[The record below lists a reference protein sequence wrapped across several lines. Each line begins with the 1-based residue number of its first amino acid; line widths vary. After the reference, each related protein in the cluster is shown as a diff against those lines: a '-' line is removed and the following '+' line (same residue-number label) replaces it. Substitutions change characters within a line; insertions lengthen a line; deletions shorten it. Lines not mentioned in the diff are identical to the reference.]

1 MKTES
6 FESVARMTVSPS
18 ALPRSVPVGNDGIS
32 VRGLRVEA
40 LIGIYEHERLGPQP
54 LQVDLELE
62 LSHSRCCN
70 SDQIEDAVDY
80 GAVVATVRR
89 LALLNRR
96 LLLEAFAQHVAD
108 TLLGD
113 FALHSV
119 YVSVAKPGIFDAA
132 DHVGV
137 SIRRRRNPAFNP
149 AVSPVA

>member
-6 FESVARMTVSPS
+6 FESAARMTVSPS

-62 LSHSRCCN
+62 LLHSRCCT

-80 GAVVATVRR
+80 GAVVAPVRR

-96 LLLEAFAQHVAD
+96 LLLAAFAQDVAD
-108 TLLGD
+108 NLLHD
-113 FALHSV
+113 FPLHTV
-119 YVSVAKPGIFDAA
+119 AVSVCKPGIFDAA
-132 DHVGV
+132 DCVGV
-137 SIRRRRNPAFNP
+137 SIRRRRRDSTTA
-149 AVSPVA
+149 AIRA

>member
-1 MKTES
+1 MTE
-6 FESVARMTVSPS
+6 EQER
-18 ALPRSVPVGNDGIS
+18 ALENEQRLEEAVENAEFAIS

-62 LSHSRCCN
+62 LSHSRCCS

-96 LLLEAFAQHVAD
+96 LLLEAFAQDVAD
-108 TLLGD
+108 NLLHD
-113 FALHSV
+113 FPLHTV
-119 YVSVAKPGIFDAA
+119 AVSVCKPGIFDAA
-132 DHVGV
+132 DCVGV
-137 SIRRRRNPAFNP
+137 TIRRRKLS
-149 AVSPVA
+149 VGGV